1 MTLSAEGPR
10 SEYREFASPAALADC
25 CLCFWTQ
32 TVVGSQG
39 DYEQR
44 VLPDACVDIVLIDH
58 NPPMLIGPWDIPFVA
73 HLAVGTTIV
82 GARLHPGRSSSL
94 LGVPASELLN
104 QSVPIAD
111 VKGPM
116 QTMRLEETQS
126 SAAARQSALAQAL
139 AVSLK
144 SSASPDQAVLAG
156 IRWLSRHPHGR
167 IAQLSR
173 WIGIGE
179 RQLHRRF
186 AAAVG
191 YGPKMFQSVL
201 RFQRLLKAAREKQ
214 AEQNLADLA
223 AATGYADQAH
233 MTREVQRLANL
244 RPTVLFRSA
253 GSTLE
258 MSDLFK
264 T

>member
-1 MTLSAEGPR
+1 MTVSAEAI
-10 SEYREFASPAALADC
+10 SEYREFTPPAVLADR

-32 TVVGSQG
+32 NIVGSHG
-39 DYEQR
+39 IYEQR
-44 VLPDACVDIVLIDH
+44 VLPDACIDIVLIDH
-58 NPPMLIGPWDIPFVA
+58 KPPIVVGPWDVPFVTR
-73 HLAVGTTIV
+73 LAVGTSII
-82 GARLHPGRSSSL
+82 GARLHPGRASSL
-94 LGVPASELLN
+94 LGFPASELLN
-104 QSVPIAD
+104 QSIPISD

-116 QTMRLEETQS
+116 QTMRLGET
-126 SAAARQSALAQAL
+126 AGRQSALVQAL
-139 AVSLK
+139 ATSLK
-144 SSASPDQAVLAG
+144 DSASPDQAVQAG

-173 WIGIGE
+173 WIGISE

-186 AAAVG
+186 SAAIG

-201 RFQRLLKAAREKQ
+201 RFQRLLNAARDKD
-214 AEQNLADLA
+214 AEHSLADLA
-223 AATGYADQAH
+223 ANAGYADQAH

-244 RPTVLFRSA
+244 RPTILFRSP